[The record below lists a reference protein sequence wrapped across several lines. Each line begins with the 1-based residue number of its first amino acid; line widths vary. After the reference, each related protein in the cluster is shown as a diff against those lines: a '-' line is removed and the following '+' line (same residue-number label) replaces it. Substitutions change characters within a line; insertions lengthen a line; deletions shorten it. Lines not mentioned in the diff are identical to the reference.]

1 MFDIHI
7 RFLFISETGSE
18 HGFPPL
24 KNQPS
29 KHSKRRIKIDMDT
42 LQSIK
47 NRRSDFFRAQN
58 EVIND
63 QRRKDFEF
71 DGNVKESFL

>member
-1 MFDIHI
+1 
-7 RFLFISETGSE
+7 
-18 HGFPPL
+18 
-24 KNQPS
+24 
-29 KHSKRRIKIDMDT
+29 MDT

-63 QRRKDFEF
+63 QRRKDLEF